1 MLWGV
6 TRITVV
12 NFYFGF
18 SGAVSRR
25 RALYLLLFNSRLGSV
40 LISFLFEGI
49 LKEFLLH
56 LRLLLVRL
64 LVGLIE
70 ADLELLLLLLCGG
83 SGQNLGWWGVLLF
96 ILRFWNRN
104 RM

>member
-1 MLWGV
+1 
-6 TRITVV
+6 
-12 NFYFGF
+12 
-18 SGAVSRR
+18 
-25 RALYLLLFNSRLGSV
+25 
-40 LISFLFEGI
+40 
-49 LKEFLLH
+49 